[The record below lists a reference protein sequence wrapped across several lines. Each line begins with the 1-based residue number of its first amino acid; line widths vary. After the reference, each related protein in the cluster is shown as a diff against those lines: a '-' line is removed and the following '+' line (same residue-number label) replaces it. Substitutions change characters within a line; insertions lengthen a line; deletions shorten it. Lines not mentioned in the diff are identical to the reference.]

1 MATITVTL
9 RASSWQTVT
18 VDYAASDGTAVAG
31 DDFSLV
37 SGTLVFAPGETSQTA
52 SLEILNDPFDEPDET
67 VNLLLSNPVNA
78 SLGLPHSAQVTIVE
92 NDPPPSVQFNSSSYR
107 VDEGVGMAT
116 ITVTLRASSW
126 QTVTVD
132 YAASDG
138 TAVAGDD
145 FSLASGTL
153 VFAPGETSQT
163 ASLEILNDPFDEPDE
178 TVNLLLSNPVNAP
191 LGPTSAAQATIVDD
205 DRPSR
210 VGLQIAAL
218 HLVTPD
224 AMEVEKGTLVRPRT
238 EAEWVA
244 LYETA
249 FVTLTTA
256 LRESGAGWTRVRVVW
271 EWIEPNAPEPGQPPD
286 YVWGPYH
293 DVKLGL
299 VAEAGVR
306 LIAMVADAPGWA
318 AAGPSTPIY
327 PDRLDEFARFLTDL
341 VNRYKGP
348 PTYIKHWEL
357 FNEPDRSWDGDW
369 GYHGDQYANMLTV
382 AYTAIKAADPAATVL
397 MGGLAYDRFTEYSG
411 PFNRYFPDTVMEN
424 GGGAHVDL
432 LNIHYFPDF
441 HAEWERW
448 DPNSEDRRN
457 GWLPAPTCGDLYDSQ
472 GTEYEAGGV
481 DIIAKI
487 THFRNRMDAC
497 FGVDKPL
504 WVTEMAEHGYP
515 GDPGSLANQSRY
527 VMMGFARGFSAGAEN
542 ITWFSLDRPPYDPHE
557 QSLLDSDFSPKPAF
571 FTFQTLTAELSGYE
585 YSHDRNECSW
595 GSGGVSC
602 AVEAYVFE
610 DAAQSEKTAA
620 WGSSRLTFEA
630 TQVRVVDR
638 WGTETLIVD
647 GGAGDQ
653 DGVQNDTVELQLSAD
668 PVFVEVTSPRIS
680 LD

>member
-1 MATITVTL
+1 MALSHGRPGSVLGVVFILLAMLSVAKAAPVATPNRPLEPTPRPGSLTSPDPVHSDDILKYTFLPLALHNYPPNVQFNSSSYRVDEGVGTATITVTL
-9 RASSWQTVT
+9 YAALQQTVT

-31 DDFSLV
+31 DDFSAA
-37 SGTLVFAPGETSQTA
+37 SGALVFSPGETSQTA
-52 SLEILNDPFDEPDET
+52 NLEILNDPFDEPDEMI
-67 VNLLLSNPVNA
+67 NLVLSNPVNA
-78 SLGLPHSAQVTIVE
+78 SLGTPHS
-92 NDPPPSVQFNSSSYR
+92 
-107 VDEGVGMAT
+107 
-116 ITVTLRASSW
+116 
-126 QTVTVD
+126 
-132 YAASDG
+132 
-138 TAVAGDD
+138 TAV
-145 FSLASGTL
+145 
-153 VFAPGETSQT
+153 
-163 ASLEILNDPFDEPDE
+163 
-178 TVNLLLSNPVNAP
+178 
-191 LGPTSAAQATIVDD
+191 TIVDD
-205 DRPSR
+205 DAPSR
-210 VGLQIAAL
+210 ISLQVAAL

-224 AMEVEKGTLVRPRT
+224 AMGGEKETLARPQT
-238 EAEWVA
+238 EAEWFA
-244 LYETA
+244 LHEST

-256 LRESGAGWTRVRVVW
+256 LRESGAGWTRVRIEW
-271 EWIEPNAPEPGQPPD
+271 ESIEPNAPEPGQPPD

-293 DVKLGL
+293 DGKLGL

-306 LIAMVADAPGWA
+306 LIAVVNDAPDWA
-318 AAGPSTPIY
+318 ATVPCGPIY
-327 PDRLDEFARFLTDL
+327 PDRLDEFGRFLTDL
-341 VNRYKGP
+341 VNRYKGS
-348 PTYIKHWEL
+348 PTFIKHWEL
-357 FNEPDRSWDGDW
+357 INEPDLVSEQRCW
-369 GYHGDQYANMLTV
+369 GYDGDQYANMLAV

-457 GWLPAPTCGDLYDSQ
+457 GWLPAPTCGDLFDSQ
-472 GTEYEAGGV
+472 GTEYGAGGV

-487 THFRNRMDAC
+487 THFRNRMVAC

-504 WVTEMAEHGYP
+504 WVTELAEHGYP
-515 GDPGSLANQSRY
+515 GDSGSLANQSRY
-527 VMMGFARGFSAGAEN
+527 VIKGFARGFAAGAEN
-542 ITWFSLDRPPYDPHE
+542 ITWFSLDRPPYDPYE
-557 QSLLDSDFSPKPAF
+557 QSLLDADFSPKPAF